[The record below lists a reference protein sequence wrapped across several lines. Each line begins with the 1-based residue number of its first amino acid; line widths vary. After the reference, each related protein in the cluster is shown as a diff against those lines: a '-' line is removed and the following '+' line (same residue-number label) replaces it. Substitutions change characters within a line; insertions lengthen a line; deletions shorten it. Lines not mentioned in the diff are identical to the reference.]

1 MTVLLSDP
9 RVAAVPVRDVD
20 EPLVALDPGFGPGKA
35 LVRRELATR
44 LQSARADLPSGIH
57 LRVVD
62 GYRPA
67 HQQQAIIERYS
78 AEIRAVRPGIGEPEL
93 HILTSRYVAP
103 LAVAPHVAGA
113 AVDVTLVDSCWQELD
128 LGTAIDATPEQSGGR
143 CYFAADG
150 ISREARA
157 NRDVLARVLCR
168 EGLVN
173 YPTEWWHYSYGDRYW
188 ALATGAVA
196 ALYGPV
202 VR

>member
-1 MTVLLSDP
+1 MTILLSDP

-20 EPLVALDPGFGPGKA
+20 EPLVALDPGFGPGRA
-35 LVRRELATR
+35 LVRRELAVR
-44 LQSARADLPSGIH
+44 LQSARAALPSGIY
-57 LRVVD
+57 LRVLE

-67 HQQQAIIERYS
+67 HRQQAIIERYS

-113 AVDVTLVDSCWQELD
+113 AVDVTLVDSCGQELD

-157 NRDVLARVLCR
+157 NRDLLARVLFR

-188 ALATGAVA
+188 ALATGAGA

-202 VR
+202 FR